1 MKKEMSGEERERGA
15 AREET
20 AGMVGLPARQTRGDK
35 LCKYGCGKVTGEGWL
50 KS

>member
-20 AGMVGLPARQTRGDK
+20 AGMVGLPARQTRGDR
-35 LCKYGCGKVTGEGWL
+35 
-50 KS
+50 